1 MNLSLQP
8 RRPTSGKSPMRLLM
22 IGIVICVM
30 VFRLL
35 SHRHTNPTLPITWA
49 RSGKVPVTAARAKA
63 IMHEKTYRAQ

>member
-1 MNLSLQP
+1 
-8 RRPTSGKSPMRLLM
+8 MRLLM